1 MQTLPAP
8 WWDTTALG
16 DLKTG
21 IETLDTVDGNLA
33 VALVWLAGIV
43 ASQSVRQAVFDL
55 EGVEID
61 GIALGDWRVTTGV
74 SAPQRMPDPAQERV
88 LGRDGGEIAAVAEA
102 LEGHGS
108 ALDRARRVAAA
119 GAIRHAHPNTSVHWT
134 WVTPLGRRVA
144 IVAERL
150 T

>member
-21 IETLDTVDGNLA
+21 IETQEGLDGNLA
-33 VALVWLAGIV
+33 LALVWLAGIV
-43 ASQSVRQAVFDL
+43 ASQSTPKAVCDL

-61 GIALGDWRVTTGV
+61 GEALGDWRVVADVTP
-74 SAPQRMPDPAQERV
+74 PQRMPDPAQERV
-88 LGRDGGEIAAVAEA
+88 LTRDGAEIAAVADA

-119 GAIRHAHPNTSVHWT
+119 GAIRHAHPQASAHWT
-134 WVTPLGRRVA
+134 WATPLGRRVI
-144 IVAERL
+144 IVVERIG
-150 T
+150 